1 MCMNFGVDLVIYLL
15 SVLKKDKERVN
26 QIFVF
31 FIAFRPSEC
40 KFKQISVKYEIS
52 IRKKEEK

>member
-1 MCMNFGVDLVIYLL
+1 MNFGVDLVIYLL